1 MSASSVKND
10 LLRPGAAGM
19 RGSIVHT
26 TTAVHDMSI
35 PPSPHP
41 SPQMRLFRWSRALE
55 LAVQHKTHVD
65 TVLGY
70 RQAYLKTSGKGETDK
85 RFLQFASEVKREE
98 FGEGAGGFATPYST
112 ADAVVFCVHLSDQ
125 TGLSLVGYLL
135 CMHVCVCMYV
145 CMYQVCIMVWYVCA
159 YVMLRSAILCTYV
172 RMHARLA

>member
-1 MSASSVKND
+1 M
-10 LLRPGAAGM
+10 
-19 RGSIVHT
+19 
-26 TTAVHDMSI
+26 TANNI
-35 PPSPHP
+35 LYPPSPHP

-145 CMYQVCIMVWYVCA
+145 CMYVPGMYYGMVCMCVCYVTFC
-159 YVMLRSAILCTYV
+159 YLMYV
-172 RMHARLA
+172 RTHARSVGVRADIAPTGFAPRRNQMRKSR